1 MNRNCVTTTIELL
14 SQEGGRFVAAG
25 SRRGPLM
32 HVWHEAA
39 DGTVT
44 RYEPLE
50 PLGHWSRAMVGYPGH
65 LVAHAQVQARP
76 ITAWQLVASAWV
88 LALTVSAWAVLRWV
102 RRATRQ
108 SSSV

>member
-1 MNRNCVTTTIELL
+1 MRANCVTTTMDLL
-14 SQEGGRFVAAG
+14 ADQGGRFVAAG
-25 SRRGPLM
+25 SRRSPLM

-44 RYEPLE
+44 RYEPDA
-50 PLGHWSRAMVGYPGH
+50 PLLHWT
-65 LVAHAQVQARP
+65 HAQVQVRP

-102 RRATRQ
+102 RNALP
-108 SSSV
+108 